1 MITRLKLLQTKYS
14 LSNEFIIN
22 AIRAE
27 IERQALLDIKG
38 IISNCSIGGLEHMAS
53 KFTQEPINGIGIDSV
68 VVDDTM
74 ANASI
79 NSHSV
84 NTAPVVVAASINA
97 RKGKRRG

>member
-38 IISNCSIGGLEHMAS
+38 IISNCSVTGLEAAVSEFNVTDPMAKAS
-53 KFTQEPINGIGIDSV
+53 ISD
-68 VVDDTM
+68 
-74 ANASI
+74 ASI